1 MTKTQIQKIKSQYS
15 LEDLEEFVFDSIC
28 PCHCLTCGQEYEE
41 YLEPD
46 AHGTF
51 YCDDC
56 ERLTPHKSILMIFG
70 II

>member
-1 MTKTQIQKIKSQYS
+1 MKTKIQLIKSQYS
-15 LEDLEEFVFDSIC
+15 LADLAEFVCDSIC

-41 YLEPD
+41 FLEHD
-46 AHGTF
+46 AYGNF

-56 ERLTPHKSILMIFG
+56 ERLTPHQSILMIFR